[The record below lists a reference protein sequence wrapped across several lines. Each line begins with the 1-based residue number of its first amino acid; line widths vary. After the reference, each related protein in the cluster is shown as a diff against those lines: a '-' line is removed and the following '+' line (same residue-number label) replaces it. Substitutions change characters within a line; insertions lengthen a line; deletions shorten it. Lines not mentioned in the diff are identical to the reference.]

1 MKYKKIIISVSVFT
15 AAAAI
20 AVTMAYRSVREEEKK
35 REIAS
40 AQQEESVEIYR
51 PVVTTEPES
60 TPEATVQ
67 PIYYYLQ
74 SEENM
79 LNLYEINGESKKLVK
94 SVEVNLQMFPQED
107 RELLKNGI
115 MALTLEEGIEIIENF
130 VS

>member
-1 MKYKKIIISVSVFT
+1 MKYKKTIISVSACM

-20 AVTMAYRSVREEEKK
+20 AIAAAVAYRPGGEEE

-40 AQQEESVEIYR
+40 SEEESVEIYR
-51 PVVTTEPES
+51 PVVTAEP
-60 TPEATVQ
+60 TPTAEPATQSV
-67 PIYYYLQ
+67 YYYLQ

-79 LNLYEINGESKKLVK
+79 LNLYEINGDSRKIVK
-94 SVEVNLQMFPQED
+94 SVEVNLQMFPRED